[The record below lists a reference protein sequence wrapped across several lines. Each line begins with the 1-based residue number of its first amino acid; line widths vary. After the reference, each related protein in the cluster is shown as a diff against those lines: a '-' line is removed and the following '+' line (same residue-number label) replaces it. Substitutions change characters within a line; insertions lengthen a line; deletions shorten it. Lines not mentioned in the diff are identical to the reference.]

1 MRRRLVASYLAIT
14 VGILAVL
21 IVPLGRTFATR
32 EQDRLLR
39 DIQHDATVVAGL
51 SEDALERGTRP
62 PLDALLADYA
72 RDPGGRIVVV
82 DRNGKTV
89 ADSASD
95 RKGTDFT
102 NRPEIASAIAG
113 VGAEGRRRSDT
124 LGTDLLYV
132 ATPVASSGVVHGAV
146 RVTYPSS
153 TLDRRVRAMWIGLAA
168 LSLVVLAVVTL
179 VGIGLAR
186 LVTRPVSRLKDAA
199 QRIAAGDL
207 SARASTDGGAPELR
221 ELATV
226 FNDTA
231 QHQQD
236 LLDAQ
241 RAFVADA
248 SHQLRTPLA
257 ALRLQLENIESRAP
271 LDLQPSLA
279 SAQSETARLGRISE
293 GLLALTRSTA
303 ATTQPEPVDASELG
317 RQRRAVWE
325 PIAVDN
331 GVQLVLQ
338 APEHAW
344 VSATPGAVEQ
354 ILDNLIDNALDVAPS
369 GSTLRISVRPEHEV
383 VEIHV
388 VDEGPGLD
396 DEQRVRAFDRFW
408 RAPTAP
414 SGGTGLG
421 LAIVA
426 QLAAASSGTAELRP
440 APEHGIDA
448 VVSLPASGAPTAD

>member
-14 VGILAVL
+14 VVILLVL

-51 SEDALERGTRP
+51 SEDSLERGTRP
-62 PLDALLADYA
+62 PLDDVLADYA

-82 DRNGKTV
+82 DRSGRTV

-95 RKGTDFT
+95 RTGGDFT

-113 VGAEGRRRSDT
+113 IGAEGRRRSAT

-146 RVTYPSS
+146 RVTYPAS
-153 TLDRRVRAMWIGLAA
+153 TLDRRVRAIWFGLAA
-168 LSLVVLAVVTL
+168 LSVLVLAVVTL

-186 LVTRPVSRLKDAA
+186 LVTRPVNRLKDAA
-199 QRIAAGDL
+199 QRVAAGDL

-241 RAFVADA
+241 QAFVADA

-279 SAQSETARLGRISE
+279 AAQSETARLGRISE
-293 GLLALTRSTA
+293 ALLALTRSTA
-303 ATTQPEPVDASELG
+303 ATTRSEPVDVSELG

-325 PIAVDN
+325 PIAADT
-331 GVQLVLQ
+331 GVQLVLD
-338 APEHAW
+338 APEDAW

-369 GSTLRISVRPEHEV
+369 GSTLRISVRPERAV

-388 VDEGPGLD
+388 IDEGPGLD

-448 VVSLPASGAPTAD
+448 VVSLPASDAPTPD